1 MINIIKQEIP
11 IDESLKK
18 KLEFICDF
26 CNTTPTFI
34 NGSIRKIQKTNIN
47 YIEPNKIIIKGTT
60 FLAFN
65 HGRDVYVE
73 VVSDMYNHQIISEK
87 TFDRI
92 TGWNNDL
99 ARYADEDDP
108 RYPIQNWMRNKDV
121 ISYLGLWESI
131 HNENFKGVEF
141 DTFKNEAGS
150 NKFKISPQKWIR
162 ETNAIGMISKSGNNG
177 GTYARSD
184 IALEFASW
192 LSPEFK
198 LYVIQE
204 FQRLKK
210 NEAYQNKIDWHAN
223 RVLAKVSY
231 VVHTDAIKSIIVPTL
246 TEKQKKF
253 VYAEEA
259 DVLNV
264 ALFGMTAKEWRES
277 NPNLAED
284 GNIRDYTDLLH
295 LVILSNLENI
305 NAELIE
311 MGIPQSERLI
321 RLNDMAKKQ
330 MELLRKNKSL
340 KNLEY
345 IENKVNDKLLI
356 ETK

>member
-1 MINIIKQEIP
+1 MNKDNIKTEI
-11 IDESLKK
+11 IVKE
-18 KLEFICDF
+18 
-26 CNTTPTFI
+26 
-34 NGSIRKIQKTNIN
+34 RKISVLRIGNKE
-47 YIEPNKIIIKGTT
+47 YISLT
-60 FLAFN
+60 
-65 HGRDVYVE
+65 
-73 VVSDMYNHQIISEK
+73 
-87 TFDRI
+87 
-92 TGWNNDL
+92 DL
-99 ARYADEDDP
+99 ARYADSDEP
-108 RYPIQNWMRNKDV
+108 RLPIRDWMRNKEV

-131 HNENFKGVEF
+131 HNENFKGGEF

-150 NKFKISPQKWIR
+150 NTFKMSPQKWIR
-162 ETNAIGMISKSGNNG
+162 ETNAIGIISKSGRYDG
-177 GTYARSD
+177 GTFADPD
-184 IALEFASW
+184 IAFEFASW

-198 LYVIQE
+198 LYLIQE

-210 NEAYQNKIDWHAN
+210 NESYQNKIDWHAN

-231 VVHTDAIKSIIVPTL
+231 VVHTDAIKSIIVPIL

-277 NPNLAED
+277 NPNLAEE

-321 RLNDMAKKQ
+321 KLNDMAKKQ

-345 IENKVNDKLLI
+345 IESRINNNLI
-356 ETK
+356 DSK

>member
-1 MINIIKQEIP
+1 MNKESIRTEIIVKKQKISVLR
-11 IDESLKK
+11 IGNK
-18 KLEFICDF
+18 EFISL
-26 CNTTPTFI
+26 T
-34 NGSIRKIQKTNIN
+34 
-47 YIEPNKIIIKGTT
+47 
-60 FLAFN
+60 
-65 HGRDVYVE
+65 
-73 VVSDMYNHQIISEK
+73 
-87 TFDRI
+87 
-92 TGWNNDL
+92 DL
-99 ARYADEDDP
+99 ARYADNEEP
-108 RYPIQNWMRNKDV
+108 RLPIRDWMRNKEV
-121 ISYLGLWESI
+121 ISYLGLWEQLN
-131 HNENFKGVEF
+131 NEKFKGGEF
-141 DTFKNEAGS
+141 ATFKNEAGS
-150 NKFKISPQKWIR
+150 NRFKMSPQKWIR
-162 ETNAIGMISKSGNNG
+162 ETNAIGIISKSGRYDG
-177 GTYARSD
+177 GTFADPD
-184 IALEFASW
+184 IAFEFASW

-277 NPNLAED
+277 NPNLAEE
-284 GNIRDYTDLLH
+284 GNIRDYTDLFH

-305 NAELIE
+305 NSELIE
-311 MGIPQSERLI
+311 MEIPQSERLV

>member
-1 MINIIKQEIP
+1 MNKDNIKTKIIVKEQRINVLR
-11 IDESLKK
+11 IDNK
-18 KLEFICDF
+18 EFISL
-26 CNTTPTFI
+26 T
-34 NGSIRKIQKTNIN
+34 
-47 YIEPNKIIIKGTT
+47 
-60 FLAFN
+60 
-65 HGRDVYVE
+65 
-73 VVSDMYNHQIISEK
+73 
-87 TFDRI
+87 
-92 TGWNNDL
+92 DL
-99 ARYADEDDP
+99 ARYANPEEP
-108 RYPIQNWMRNKDV
+108 KIPIYAWMRNKDV
-121 ISYLGLWESI
+121 IAYLGLWEQLN
-131 HNENFKGVEF
+131 NENFKGHEF
-141 DTFKNEAGS
+141 ETFENQAGKNS
-150 NKFKISPQKWIR
+150 FYMSPQKWIK
-162 ETNAIGMISKSGNNG
+162 ETNAVGIISKSGNNG

-204 FQRLKK
+204 FERLKK

-264 ALFGMTAKEWRES
+264 ALFGITAKEWRES
-277 NPNLAED
+277 NPDIAYK

-295 LVILSNLENI
+295 LVILNNLENI

-311 MGIPQSERLI
+311 MKIPQNERLV
-321 RLNDMAKKQ
+321 RLNNIARKQ
-330 MELLRKNKSL
+330 MELLKNNKSFNNL
-340 KNLEY
+340 KY
-345 IENKVNDKLLI
+345 IENKVNNKQDILI
-356 ETK
+356 

>member
-1 MINIIKQEIP
+1 MIIK
-11 IDESLKK
+11 SL
-18 KLEFICDF
+18 
-26 CNTTPTFI
+26 
-34 NGSIRKIQKTNIN
+34 
-47 YIEPNKIIIKGTT
+47 
-60 FLAFN
+60 
-65 HGRDVYVE
+65 
-73 VVSDMYNHQIISEK
+73 
-87 TFDRI
+87 
-92 TGWNNDL
+92 L
-99 ARYADEDDP
+99 ARYANPDEP
-108 RYPIQNWMRNKDV
+108 KISIYAWMRNKDV
-121 ISYLGLWESI
+121 IAYLGLWEQLN
-131 HNENFKGVEF
+131 NENFKGHEF
-141 DTFKNEAGS
+141 ETFENQAGKNS
-150 NKFKISPQKWIR
+150 FYMSPQKWIK
-162 ETNAIGMISKSGNNG
+162 ETNAVGIISKSGNKG

-204 FQRLKK
+204 FERLKK

-264 ALFGMTAKEWRES
+264 ALFGITAKEWRES
-277 NPNLAED
+277 NSEIANK

-295 LVILSNLENI
+295 LVILNNLENI

-311 MGIPQSERLI
+311 MKIPQNERLV
-321 RLNDMAKKQ
+321 RLNNIARKQ
-330 MELLRKNKSL
+330 MELLKNNKSFN
-340 KNLEY
+340 NLEY
-345 IENKVNDKLLI
+345 IENEVNNKQELPI
-356 ETK
+356 

>member
-1 MINIIKQEIP
+1 MTKMSKDEIKTHIFVKDKVINVIRVDDKDYI
-11 IDESLKK
+11 SL
-18 KLEFICDF
+18 
-26 CNTTPTFI
+26 T
-34 NGSIRKIQKTNIN
+34 
-47 YIEPNKIIIKGTT
+47 
-60 FLAFN
+60 
-65 HGRDVYVE
+65 
-73 VVSDMYNHQIISEK
+73 
-87 TFDRI
+87 
-92 TGWNNDL
+92 DL
-99 ARYADEDDP
+99 ARYADNEEP
-108 RYPIQNWMRNKDV
+108 RLPIRDWMRNKEV
-121 ISYLGLWESI
+121 ISYLGLWENI
-131 HNENFKGVEF
+131 HNENFKGGEF
-141 DTFKNEAGS
+141 ATFKNEAGS
-150 NKFKISPQKWIR
+150 NTFKMSPQKWIR
-162 ETNAIGMISKSGNNG
+162 ETNAIGMISKSGRYDG
-177 GTYARSD
+177 GTFADPD
-184 IALEFASW
+184 IAFEFASW

-223 RVLAKVSY
+223 RVLASVSY
-231 VVHTDAIKSIIVPTL
+231 AIHTDAIKSIIVPTL

-264 ALFGMTAKEWRES
+264 ALFGMTAKEWRENNS
-277 NPNLAED
+277 NLAED

-311 MGIPQSERLI
+311 MGIPQSERLV